1 MGWDAKRRQRIPTA
15 NMSTGTV
22 LNGINRIQTE
32 LENLNPPVEPTASE
46 LQDNS
51 LSLAANRLWELDF
64 NRLLPQED
72 YVINVQRGKKIY
84 QEQDAANEPLFTFV
98 DEKVFERP
106 TYRAFRLL
114 LDNYTAETGV
124 AEVTAFPA
132 LAPPAPQSAP

>member
-1 MGWDAKRRQRIPTA
+1 MGWDAKRRQRIPSG

-22 LNGINRIQTE
+22 LNGIKHIQTN
-32 LENLNPPVEPTASE
+32 LDNLNPPIEPTASE
-46 LQDNS
+46 LGD

-84 QEQDAANEPLFTFV
+84 HEGDVAEDPLFTFV
-98 DEKVFERP
+98 DEKVFQRP
-106 TYRAFRLL
+106 TYHAFRAL

-124 AEVTAFPA
+124 AEVRLLTLERIFCPSH
-132 LAPPAPQSAP
+132 QSIR